1 MNTQNLRLLAPRPAV
16 IAPARRRLPLGQY
29 LVERGAITSN
39 QLVRALQ
46 LQLTLGAPIGEILV
60 SEGWASPADI
70 RDALAQQHQI
80 REVDLTLEPPDE
92 DLCHRMPHGFW
103 LSHRVIPWR
112 REDGTVLIATDRP
125 DCFEGVR
132 AALGD
137 VYAATL
143 PILASGAQIEAS
155 IAERF
160 TLPMAKAAG
169 ARVPARYSC
178 RTWQSRH
185 PATLPLLFLLFA
197 IPVGVAPVAVLAV
210 LSLLAIA
217 TLLMF
222 SALKL
227 LAFVAYLLENT
238 GSDLPERSPIA
249 PRARPRRPK
258 ISVLVPLFREKE
270 IAGALIRR
278 LEKLT
283 YPKALLDV
291 VLVLEEQDDVTRQTL
306 AQTRLPAWMRV
317 ISVPA
322 HDGLTTKPRAMNY
335 ALDFCRGEIIGVWD
349 AEDAPMPD
357 QLETVAARFAEAP
370 DDVVCLQGILDYY
383 NPRTNWLARCFT
395 IEYASW
401 FRVVLP
407 GIARLGLVIPLG
419 GTTLFFR
426 RDKLAELGG
435 WDAHNVTEDA
445 DLGVRLCRAGYRTE
459 LIPTV
464 TFEEANCRCWPWIKQ
479 RSRWLKGFMVT
490 YLVHMRAPRQ
500 LLSDLG
506 LARFLSLQA
515 FFVGTLSQFLL
526 APILWSFWLVL
537 LGWQH
542 PIHMLVSASTATAIT
557 GLFVS
562 AEFLL
567 FCIGVAAVIAPER
580 RFLLRWVPTM
590 ICYFPLAAI
599 AAYKALYELIL
610 RPYYWDKTQHGHAPS
625 ELGVD

>member
-1 MNTQNLRLLAPRPAV
+1 MNTQNLRLLTSRRALIEPD
-16 IAPARRRLPLGQY
+16 RRRQPLGQY
-29 LVERGAITSN
+29 LVDNRSITSD
-39 QLVRALQ
+39 QLIRALHM
-46 LQLTLGAPIGEILV
+46 QLTLGAPIGEILV
-60 SEGWASPADI
+60 SEGWASHADI

-103 LSHRVIPWR
+103 LRHGVIPWK
-112 REDGTVLIATDRP
+112 RENGTVLIATDRP
-125 DCFEGVR
+125 DRFDAVR
-132 AALGD
+132 MALGD
-137 VYAATL
+137 TYAGTL

-160 TLPMAKAAG
+160 TMPMAKAAG
-169 ARVPARYSC
+169 ARVPAQYSC
-178 RTWQSRH
+178 RTWQSGNRARL
-185 PATLPLLFLLFA
+185 PAVFFLL
-197 IPVGVAPVAVLAV
+197 VVALVFTPVAVLAA
-210 LSLLAIA
+210 LSIIA
-217 TLLMF
+217 VSTLLMF
-222 SALKL
+222 ATLKL
-227 LAFVAYLLENT
+227 AALAAFLVLPPQPVASKEKPLT
-238 GSDLPERSPIA
+238 GQPPA
-249 PRARPRRPK
+249 RRPK

-278 LEKLT
+278 LERLT

-291 VLVLEEQDDVTRQTL
+291 VLVLEEHDDVTRQTL

-317 ISVPA
+317 IRVPA
-322 HDGLTTKPRAMNY
+322 HEGLTTKPRAMNY
-335 ALDFCRGEIIGVWD
+335 ALDFCRGDIIGVWD
-349 AEDAPMPD
+349 AEDAPAPD
-357 QLETVAARFAEAP
+357 QLETVAARFADAP
-370 DDVVCLQGILDYY
+370 EDVVCLQGVLDYY

-426 RDKLAELGG
+426 RDKLEELGG

-459 LIPTV
+459 LINTV
-464 TFEEANCRCWPWIKQ
+464 TFEEANCRPWPWIKQ

-490 YLVHMRAPRQ
+490 YLVHMRNPRQ
-500 LLSDLG
+500 LLADLG
-506 LARFLSLQA
+506 LPRFLSLQA
-515 FFVGTLSQFLL
+515 FFVGTLCQFLL
-526 APILWSFWLVL
+526 APMLWSFWLVL

-542 PIHMLVSASTATAIT
+542 PVQTLVSGSTTMVIT
-557 GLFVS
+557 GLFVG
-562 AEFLL
+562 AELL
-567 FCIGVAAVIAPER
+567 VLCIGITSVAAPER

-590 ICYFPLAAI
+590 PLYFPLAVI
-599 AAYKALYELIL
+599 AAYKALYELVF

-625 ELGVD
+625 ELNTD